1 MEITQGGK
9 VTNSYSY
16 GMDGQIATATAYG
29 SSSAK
34 ATGEQETES
43 FIWDGLALL
52 KRDTTE
58 YVNEP
63 AVTGGNPILANGK
76 GLFND
81 MLGTTLGKYDGK
93 KFIDN
98 QRTSFGSG
106 SESGFFTGKPHI
118 AGLGYAFLFRN
129 YRPGLGKWQT
139 KDPLGYPDGL
149 NNLAY
154 VNNRVVW
161 SIDWLGA
168 AEVNVV
174 FVTDNTVE
182 GDAEAFSESGEF
194 DHIVTN
200 ISNVEEMVQAM
211 ETIATQGD
219 TIKHW
224 GISGHGNNGTTGA
237 YAQNG
242 VNVGISSFTQA
253 QINRANACLATNAEY
268 TSYACQV
275 GLNEAGL
282 ANMANSFTNL
292 STASGFTGTLGPGTG
307 ETLLDVIL
315 NWWNGTPTWFTSK
328 LAE

>member
-1 MEITQGGK
+1 MNITQNGK

-29 SSSAK
+29 SSSTK
-34 ATGEQETES
+34 ATGGQETES

-106 SESGFFTGKPHI
+106 SKEGFFTGKPHI

-139 KDPLGYPDGL
+139 KDPLGYPDGF

-154 VNNRVVW
+154 CNNMVTGF
-161 SIDWLGA
+161 IDYLGG
-168 AEVNVV
+168 ESHNV
-174 FVTDNTVE
+174 TVE
-182 GDAEAFSESGEF
+182 VDGTVTGKELSYSTMYTVTFTAEEAGGTVEKVKYGLLWTLNATIEFFAELFCDAPSC
-194 DHIVTN
+194 
-200 ISNVEEMVQAM
+200 
-211 ETIATQGD
+211 
-219 TIKHW
+219 
-224 GISGHGNNGTTGA
+224 SGHTCDETTTIPFTMSEEIIVLSGSSMSDVLA
-237 YAQNG
+237 LSQ
-242 VNVGISSFTQA
+242 ISVDSFT
-253 QINRANACLATNAEY
+253 ITFDPYL
-268 TSYACQV
+268 
-275 GLNEAGL
+275 
-282 ANMANSFTNL
+282 FTYM
-292 STASGFTGTLGPGTG
+292 TC
-307 ETLLDVIL
+307 E
-315 NWWNGTPTWFTSK
+315 
-328 LAE
+328 